1 MDTVGLLVAAA
12 ALAVVVGIVH
22 SALGEFLIFRRLRWG
37 GLVPSEA
44 APVFAPRHLAIIWA
58 SWHALTVFGFA
69 LAAILLR
76 TAEIDPPADLVG
88 FVRSSVAL
96 AMGVAG
102 ALVLFATRARHPG
115 WIALLLVAVM
125 IEWA

>member
-1 MDTVGLLVAAA
+1 MDTAGLLVAAA

-44 APVFAPRHLAIIWA
+44 APVLAPRHLAIIWA
-58 SWHALTVFGFA
+58 SWHALTVFGLA
-69 LAAILLR
+69 LAAIVLR
-76 TAEIDPPADLVG
+76 IAEGLPAAELVG
-88 FVRSSVAL
+88 FVRGSIAL
-96 AMGVAG
+96 AMSVAG
-102 ALVLFATRARHPG
+102 GLVLFATRARHPG